1 MTDFAAMGAAQIAA
15 GVNAGAFS
23 ASDVVRDMLA
33 RIERLDPLINSCTA
47 VFSESAV
54 AAAAALDAAIA
65 RGEPGGPMAGVP
77 VVVKNLFD
85 IAGEVT
91 LAGAKMRREAP
102 PASEDATAVRLLR
115 EAGAIIVASTNMD
128 EFAYG
133 FTTEND
139 FFGPT
144 RNPHDLGRLAGGSS
158 GGAAAAVAAGLAHI
172 GMGSDTNGSIRVP
185 ASFCGL
191 FGLKPTYGRLSRA
204 GTFPFV
210 SSLDHIGPMTRS
222 VADLALAYDVLQG
235 PDPRDP
241 VCSTAAP
248 EPVLDRLGEDTDAF
262 RVGVLGGWFR
272 GNAEDVALE
281 AVDKV
286 ADALNADRYVELDEA
301 EIARYA
307 AFVITAAE
315 GGNLHIDALRQRPD
329 QFDPATRDRLF
340 AGALLPSTLVVQA
353 QRFRY
358 RFREAARRAFA
369 HYDVLL
375 APATPC
381 AALKLGQQTLN
392 LGGKEMLARAHV
404 GIYTQPISYI
414 GLPVLTAPVMT
425 SGPMPVGVQIIA
437 APWAEAKIFQ
447 IAARLE
453 AAGVAVSSVAH
464 CAPVSENA

>member
-1 MTDFAAMGAAQIAA
+1 MSHFAAMGAAQIAA
-15 GVNAGAFS
+15 GVKARTFS
-23 ASDVVRDMLA
+23 AIAVVRDMLE
-33 RIERLDPLINSCTA
+33 RIAQLDDRINACTA
-47 VFSESAV
+47 VFAESAL
-54 AAAAALDAAIA
+54 AAAADVDARIA
-65 RGEPGGPMAGVP
+65 RGEPVGPMAGVP

-85 IAGEVT
+85 VAGEVT
-91 LAGAKMRREAP
+91 LAGAKLRREAK
-102 PASEDATAVRLLR
+102 PASEDATSVRLLR
-115 EAGAIIVASTNMD
+115 EAGAIIVAATNMD

-139 FFGPT
+139 FYGTTLNPRDPT
-144 RNPHDLGRLAGGSS
+144 RLAGGSS
-158 GGAAAAVAAGLAHI
+158 GGSAAAVAAGMAHI

-185 ASFCGL
+185 ASFCGI

-210 SSLDHIGPMTRS
+210 ASLDHVGPMARS

-241 VCSTAAP
+241 VCSTDAP
-248 EPVLDRLGEDTDAF
+248 DPVSDRLHAPSQDL

-272 GNAEDVALE
+272 GNAEPAALE
-281 AVDKV
+281 AVDLA
-286 ADALNADRYVELDEA
+286 ADFLQAERYVDLAEA
-301 EIARYA
+301 EMARYA

-315 GGNLHIDALRQRPD
+315 GGNLHREDLRQRPE
-329 QFDPATRDRLF
+329 QFDPATRDRLL

-358 RFREAARRAFA
+358 RFREAAREAFGKF
-369 HYDVLL
+369 DILL

-381 AALKLGQQTLN
+381 AALKVGQEHLN
-392 LGGKEMLARAHV
+392 LDGKQVLARAHV

-414 GLPVLTAPVMT
+414 GLPVLTAPIMT
-425 SGPMPVGVQIIA
+425 GCGLPVGVQIIG
-437 APWAEAKIFQ
+437 APWAEASIFQ

-453 AAGVAVSSVAH
+453 AAGLAL
-464 CAPVSENA
+464 APVAEVEPITAVA

>member
-1 MTDFAAMGAAQIAA
+1 MRDFGAMDAARIVA
-15 GVNAGAFS
+15 GVKAREFTAIEI
-23 ASDVVRDMLA
+23 VRDMLG
-33 RIERLDPLINSCTA
+33 RIERLDPQINSCTA
-47 VFSESAV
+47 IFADSAL
-54 AAAAALDAAIA
+54 AAAANLDAAIA
-65 RGEPGGPMAGVP
+65 RGEPAGPMAGVP

-85 IAGEVT
+85 VAGQVT
-91 LAGAKMRREAP
+91 LAGAKLRRDAP
-102 PASEDATAVRLLR
+102 AATEDATAVRLLR
-115 EAGAIIVASTNMD
+115 EAGAIIIAATNMD

-139 FFGPT
+139 FYGAT
-144 RNPHDLGRLAGGSS
+144 LNPHDLTRLAGGSS
-158 GGAAAAVAAGLAHI
+158 GGSAAAVAAGFAHI

-210 SSLDHIGPMTRS
+210 GSLDHIGPMTRS

-235 PDPRDP
+235 PDARDP
-241 VCSTAAP
+241 VCTTDAP
-248 EPVLDRLGEDTDAF
+248 DPVFDRLNEPSDAY
-262 RVGVLGGWFR
+262 RVGILGGWFR
-272 GNAEDVALE
+272 GNAEAVALE

-286 ADALNADRYVELDEA
+286 GAFLDAETYVDLAEA

-315 GGNLHIDALRQRPD
+315 GGNLHREDLRLRPD
-329 QFDPATRDRLF
+329 QFDPATRDRLL

-358 RFREAARRAFA
+358 RFREAAREAFSKF
-369 HYDVLL
+369 DILL

-381 AALKLGQQTLN
+381 AALKVGQQMLN
-392 LGGKEMLARAHV
+392 LDGKQMLARAHV

-414 GLPVLTAPVMT
+414 GLPVLTVPVMT
-425 SGPMPVGVQIIA
+425 SGGMPVGVQIIG

-453 AAGVAVSSVAH
+453 AAGLAA
-464 CAPVSENA
+464 APVADCFSQAA

>member
-1 MTDFAAMGAAQIAA
+1 MSDFASMSAAQIAA
-15 GVNAGAFS
+15 GVKAQAFT
-23 ASDVVRDMLA
+23 ATAVVRDMLD
-33 RIERLDPLINSCTA
+33 RIAQQDGRINSCTA
-47 VFSESAV
+47 VFTDAAL
-54 AAAAALDAAIA
+54 AAASALDAAIA
-65 RGEPGGPMAGVP
+65 RGEPCGPMAGVP
-77 VVVKNLFD
+77 VVVKNLYD
-85 IAGEVT
+85 IEGEIT
-91 LAGAKMRREAP
+91 LAGAKLRRDAP
-102 PASEDATAVRLLR
+102 PATEDATAVRLLR
-115 EAGAIIVASTNMD
+115 DAGAIIIAATNMD

-139 FFGPT
+139 FYGST
-144 RNPHDLGRLAGGSS
+144 LNPRDTSRLAGGSS
-158 GGAAAAVAAGLAHI
+158 GGAAAAVAAGMAHI

-185 ASFCGL
+185 ASFCGI

-210 SSLDHIGPMTRS
+210 GSLDHIGPMARS

-241 VCSTAAP
+241 VCTEDAP
-248 EPVLDRLGEDTDAF
+248 DFVSDLLNDASDL

-272 GNAEDVALE
+272 GNAEPVALE
-281 AVDKV
+281 AVDIV
-286 ADALNADRYVELDEA
+286 GAFLGADTQVELAES

-315 GGNLHIDALRQRPD
+315 GGNLHREDLRVRPEE
-329 QFDPATRDRLF
+329 FDPGTRDRLL

-358 RFREAARRAFA
+358 RFREAARAAFSQ
-369 HYDVLL
+369 YDILL
-375 APATPC
+375 APSTPC
-381 AALKLGQQTLN
+381 AALKVGQQMLN
-392 LGGKEMLARAHV
+392 LDGKEMLARAHV

-414 GLPVLTAPVMT
+414 GLPVISVPVMT
-425 SGPMPVGVQIIA
+425 SGGMPVGVQIIG

-453 AAGVAVSSVAH
+453 AAGIAVSPVAD
-464 CAPVSENA
+464 CLPATAAA